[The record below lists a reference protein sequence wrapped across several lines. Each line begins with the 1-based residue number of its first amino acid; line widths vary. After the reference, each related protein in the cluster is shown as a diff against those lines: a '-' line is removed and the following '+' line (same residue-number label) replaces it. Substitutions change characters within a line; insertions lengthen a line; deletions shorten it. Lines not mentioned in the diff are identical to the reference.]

1 MSFTL
6 IKDLSAKLASPTSSW
21 MLCFILLYLWIV
33 NDWCYDKIRFS
44 VNELFQCW
52 LHILLTWAYIFSLE
66 QEESFMNDCFAQKKK
81 VYAYSHNI
89 SLKYYATEFGHV
101 NNIF

>member
-1 MSFTL
+1 MLTPYPA
-6 IKDLSAKLASPTSSW
+6 DLS
-21 MLCFILLYLWIV
+21 IH
-33 NDWCYDKIRFS
+33 
-44 VNELFQCW
+44 FQPR
-52 LHILLTWAYIFSLE
+52 TR
-66 QEESFMNDCFAQKKK
+66 SFMNDCFAQKKK